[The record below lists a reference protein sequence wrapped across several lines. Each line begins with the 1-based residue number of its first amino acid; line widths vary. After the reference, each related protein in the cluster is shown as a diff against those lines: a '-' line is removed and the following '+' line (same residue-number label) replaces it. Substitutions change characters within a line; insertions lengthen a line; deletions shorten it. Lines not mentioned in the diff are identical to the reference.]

1 MSSTI
6 YPTLEAVLQDPLFP
20 DVDVGL
26 RSGRHYSLDG
36 DIREYEFLQTA
47 HEYIEALYKR
57 YGCRLLHGPES
68 YYYLLSDGLLLGSRH
83 MTVAEMLV
91 GQTLALMRMDPAFL
105 VRNGRIPEEKL
116 IAMMEHL
123 VGQERLLAFLA
134 PRTRGRDR
142 GTDARKVRDE
152 VEKALHSLQRLG
164 LVRRI
169 VDGDE
174 RLVLPRPAIMRFAEA
189 VRDAS
194 DPSEALKRLVARGE
208 ARIAQPPDT
217 EDDA

>member
-1 MSSTI
+1 
-6 YPTLEAVLQDPLFP
+6 
-20 DVDVGL
+20 
-26 RSGRHYSLDG
+26 
-36 DIREYEFLQTA
+36 
-47 HEYIEALYKR
+47 
-57 YGCRLLHGPES
+57 
-68 YYYLLSDGLLLGSRH
+68 

-194 DPSEALKRLVARGE
+194 DPAEALKRLVARGE
-208 ARIAQPPDT
+208 ARIAQPPDA